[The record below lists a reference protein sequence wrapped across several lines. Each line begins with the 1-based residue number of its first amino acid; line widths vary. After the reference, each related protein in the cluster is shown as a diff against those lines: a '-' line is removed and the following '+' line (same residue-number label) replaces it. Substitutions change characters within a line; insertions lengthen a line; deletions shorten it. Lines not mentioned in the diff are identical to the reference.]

1 MPKKEANDL
10 KIAIKSCFT
19 TLVEDTTLIQN
30 AATPYPVEFAFSKD
44 WEGFAKTALFE
55 AGGVS
60 MAVVL
65 SEDKCDIPGEC
76 LKKGGIPL
84 KIAVYGIN
92 GEERKSTGW
101 HVTSKILFPANI
113 SVGTGGSGDPMGD
126 EAYKQI
132 MGIIGDPS
140 TAGFG
145 NKTLTEV
152 ILEIQR
158 SISGTASDKEVA
170 DMLNDA
176 FASHDPKHTTI
187 DQLKKLALRTKS
199 EIGLVDAKVAGLTT
213 KVNDLVTAGGE
224 PNKLEGVKVNGTLLA
239 LTDKIADILIAEGKT
254 NGTISANGVDV
265 PVHGLAALAYKSEV
279 AESDLAAALKAIID
293 AKAKQADLDTLTGD
307 GEGSISKMIDAAIN
321 KFATD
326 VTDDNVVNSY
336 KELIDWVA
344 KHGPEATKMA
354 GGISDNKTA
363 IADLKTLVG
372 TLPEGA
378 TSTTV
383 VAYITEAINTALESY
398 YTKTQVDE
406 TFVKKTDI
414 VMATDEEVDAMLTEV
429 FGAQA
434 TV

>member
-1 MPKKEANDL
+1 M
-10 KIAIKSCFT
+10 ST
-19 TLVEDTTLIQN
+19 T
-30 AATPYPVEFAFSKD
+30 
-44 WEGFAKTALFE
+44 
-55 AGGVS
+55 
-60 MAVVL
+60 
-65 SEDKCDIPGEC
+65 
-76 LKKGGIPL
+76 
-84 KIAVYGIN
+84 
-92 GEERKSTGW
+92 
-101 HVTSKILFPANI
+101 
-113 SVGTGGSGDPMGD
+113 
-126 EAYKQI
+126 
-132 MGIIGDPS
+132 
-140 TAGFG
+140 
-145 NKTLTEV
+145 
-152 ILEIQR
+152 
-158 SISGTASDKEVA
+158 
-170 DMLNDA
+170 
-176 FASHDPKHTTI
+176 KHTTI

-199 EIGLVDAKVAGLTT
+199 EIGLVDAKVAG
-213 KVNDLVTAGGE
+213 GE
-224 PNKLEGVKVNGTLLA
+224 PNKLEGIKVNGTLLA
-239 LTDKIADILIAEGKT
+239 LADKIADILIAEGKT
-254 NGTISANGVDV
+254 NGTISANGVDI

-293 AKAKQADLDTLTGD
+293 AKAKQADLDTLTGN

-344 KHGPEATKMA
+344 KHGPEATQMA
-354 GGISDNKTA
+354 GGISENKTA

-414 VMATDEEVDAMLTEV
+414 VMATDAEVDAMLTEV

-434 TV
+434 TA

>member
-1 MPKKEANDL
+1 M
-10 KIAIKSCFT
+10 ST
-19 TLVEDTTLIQN
+19 T
-30 AATPYPVEFAFSKD
+30 
-44 WEGFAKTALFE
+44 
-55 AGGVS
+55 
-60 MAVVL
+60 
-65 SEDKCDIPGEC
+65 
-76 LKKGGIPL
+76 
-84 KIAVYGIN
+84 
-92 GEERKSTGW
+92 
-101 HVTSKILFPANI
+101 
-113 SVGTGGSGDPMGD
+113 
-126 EAYKQI
+126 
-132 MGIIGDPS
+132 
-140 TAGFG
+140 
-145 NKTLTEV
+145 
-152 ILEIQR
+152 
-158 SISGTASDKEVA
+158 
-170 DMLNDA
+170 
-176 FASHDPKHTTI
+176 KHTTI

-213 KVNDLVTAGGE
+213 KVN
-224 PNKLEGVKVNGTLLA
+224 GTLLA
-239 LTDKIADILIAEGKT
+239 LADKIADILIAEGKT
-254 NGTISANGVDV
+254 NGTISANGVDI

-293 AKAKQADLDTLTGD
+293 AKAKQADLDTLTGN

-354 GGISDNKTA
+354 GGISENKTA

-383 VAYITEAINTALESY
+383 VAYITEAINALSIGDYAKTTEVTAAISTALESY

-414 VMATDEEVDAMLTEV
+414 VMATDAEVDAMLTEV

>member
-1 MPKKEANDL
+1 M

-44 WEGFAKTALFE
+44 WDGFAKTALFE

-76 LKKGGIPL
+76 LKKGGISL
-84 KIAVYGIN
+84 KIAVYGVK

-152 ILEIQR
+152 IVEIQR
-158 SISGTASDKEVA
+158 SI
-170 DMLNDA
+170 
-176 FASHDPKHTTI
+176 F
-187 DQLKKLALRTKS
+187 
-199 EIGLVDAKVAGLTT
+199 GLVDAKVAGLTT

-224 PNKLEGVKVNGTLLA
+224 PNKLEGIKVNGTLLA

-254 NGTISANGVDV
+254 NGTISANGVDI

-354 GGISDNKTA
+354 GGISENKTA

-383 VAYITEAINTALESY
+383 VAYITEAINALSIGDYAKTTEVTAAISTALESY

-414 VMATDEEVDAMLTEV
+414 VMATDAEVDAMLTEV

>member
-1 MPKKEANDL
+1 M
-10 KIAIKSCFT
+10 ST
-19 TLVEDTTLIQN
+19 T
-30 AATPYPVEFAFSKD
+30 
-44 WEGFAKTALFE
+44 
-55 AGGVS
+55 
-60 MAVVL
+60 
-65 SEDKCDIPGEC
+65 
-76 LKKGGIPL
+76 
-84 KIAVYGIN
+84 
-92 GEERKSTGW
+92 
-101 HVTSKILFPANI
+101 
-113 SVGTGGSGDPMGD
+113 
-126 EAYKQI
+126 
-132 MGIIGDPS
+132 
-140 TAGFG
+140 
-145 NKTLTEV
+145 
-152 ILEIQR
+152 
-158 SISGTASDKEVA
+158 
-170 DMLNDA
+170 
-176 FASHDPKHTTI
+176 KHTTI

-224 PNKLEGVKVNGTLLA
+224 PNKLEGIKVNGTLLA

-254 NGTISANGVDV
+254 NGTISANGVDI

-354 GGISDNKTA
+354 GGISENKTA

-383 VAYITEAINTALESY
+383 VDYITEAINALSIGDYAKTTEVTAAINTALESY

-414 VMATDEEVDAMLTEV
+414 VMATDAEVDAMLTEV

>member
-1 MPKKEANDL
+1 M
-10 KIAIKSCFT
+10 ST
-19 TLVEDTTLIQN
+19 T
-30 AATPYPVEFAFSKD
+30 
-44 WEGFAKTALFE
+44 
-55 AGGVS
+55 
-60 MAVVL
+60 
-65 SEDKCDIPGEC
+65 
-76 LKKGGIPL
+76 
-84 KIAVYGIN
+84 
-92 GEERKSTGW
+92 
-101 HVTSKILFPANI
+101 
-113 SVGTGGSGDPMGD
+113 
-126 EAYKQI
+126 
-132 MGIIGDPS
+132 
-140 TAGFG
+140 
-145 NKTLTEV
+145 
-152 ILEIQR
+152 
-158 SISGTASDKEVA
+158 
-170 DMLNDA
+170 
-176 FASHDPKHTTI
+176 KHTTI
-187 DQLKKLALRTKS
+187 EQLKKLALRTKS

-224 PNKLEGVKVNGTLLA
+224 PNKLEGIKVNGTLLA

-254 NGTISANGVDV
+254 NGTISANGVDI
-265 PVHGLAALAYKSEV
+265 PVHGLAAL
-279 AESDLAAALKAIID
+279 AIID
-293 AKAKQADLDTLTGD
+293 AKAKQADLDTLTGN

-354 GGISDNKTA
+354 GGISENKTA

-378 TSTTV
+378 TSTTI
-383 VAYITEAINTALESY
+383 VAYITEAINALSIGDYAKTTEVTAAISTALESY

-414 VMATDEEVDAMLTEV
+414 VMATDAEVDAMLTEV

>member
-1 MPKKEANDL
+1 M
-10 KIAIKSCFT
+10 ST
-19 TLVEDTTLIQN
+19 T
-30 AATPYPVEFAFSKD
+30 
-44 WEGFAKTALFE
+44 
-55 AGGVS
+55 
-60 MAVVL
+60 
-65 SEDKCDIPGEC
+65 
-76 LKKGGIPL
+76 
-84 KIAVYGIN
+84 
-92 GEERKSTGW
+92 
-101 HVTSKILFPANI
+101 
-113 SVGTGGSGDPMGD
+113 
-126 EAYKQI
+126 
-132 MGIIGDPS
+132 
-140 TAGFG
+140 
-145 NKTLTEV
+145 
-152 ILEIQR
+152 
-158 SISGTASDKEVA
+158 
-170 DMLNDA
+170 
-176 FASHDPKHTTI
+176 KHTTI
-187 DQLKKLALRTKS
+187 EQLKKLALRTKS

-224 PNKLEGVKVNGTLLA
+224 PNKLEGIKVNGTLLA
-239 LTDKIADILIAEGKT
+239 LTDKIADILIAEGKI
-254 NGTISANGVDV
+254 NGTISANGVDI

-307 GEGSISKMIDAAIN
+307 GEGSISKMIDKAIN

-354 GGISDNKTA
+354 GGISENKTA

-383 VAYITEAINTALESY
+383 VAYITEAINALSIADYAKTTEVTAAISTALESY

>member
-1 MPKKEANDL
+1 M
-10 KIAIKSCFT
+10 
-19 TLVEDTTLIQN
+19 LVEDTTLIQN

-44 WEGFAKTALFE
+44 WDGFAKTALFE

-84 KIAVYGIN
+84 KIAVYGVK

-152 ILEIQR
+152 IVEIQR
-158 SISGTASDKEVA
+158 SISGTASDKEVD

-176 FASHDPKHTTI
+176 FSSSDPGGSTPDNTASDK
-187 DQLKKLALRTKS
+187 
-199 EIGLVDAKVAGLTT
+199 EVDDLAKVAGLTT

-224 PNKLEGVKVNGTLLA
+224 PNKLEGIKVNGTLLA

-254 NGTISANGVDV
+254 NGTISANGVDI

-293 AKAKQADLDTLTGD
+293 AKAKQADLDTLTGN

-354 GGISDNKTA
+354 GGISENKTA

-383 VAYITEAINTALESY
+383 VAYITEAINALSIGDYAKTTEVTAAISTALESY

-414 VMATDEEVDAMLTEV
+414 VMATDAEVDAMLTEV